1 MRKGFLVCAISFLIF
16 LTLGSNALAGLDDV
30 SLNDLDLQTF
40 STTEPMFT
48 ITALSRFD
56 GKSGNSAYVSV
67 EGEIFDLS
75 SLRLWS
81 SGNHMALH
89 TSGQELTYELKT
101 LSPHKEAKTADIK
114 PVGLLVV
121 TLEELKNY
129 NGKDGKKSYVAVGGK
144 VYDFSRLGR
153 WPGGSHQRGM
163 HLAGNELTSEL
174 LKDSPHGV
182 RNISGIEAIAV
193 LGITIDE
200 LKEMDGHDGRK
211 AYVSVEGKVYDV
223 SELAFWRNG
232 SHQGDL
238 HLAGNDLTK
247 EILDESPHGISK
259 LDKAYLVGLLIFTRE
274 QLARFNGMAEGKRY
288 VAYDGTIFDV
298 SDLELWVL
306 DSGAELSNEEY
317 DSAIELLQHATE
329 VGYLVND

>member
-1 MRKGFLVCAISFLIF
+1 MRIASSICGISVLIF
-16 LTLGSNALAGLDDV
+16 LTLGSIAFAGLDDV
-30 SLNDLDLQTF
+30 SLNDLDLLTV

-56 GKSGNSAYVSV
+56 GKSGNPAYVSA
-67 EGEIFDLS
+67 EGEIFDRS

-81 SGNHMALH
+81 TGNHMALH
-89 TSGQELTYELKT
+89 ASGQELTYELKT
-101 LSPHKEAKTADIK
+101 LSPHKEPKIDDLE

-121 TLEELKNY
+121 TLAELKTY
-129 NGKDGKKSYVAVGGK
+129 NGMDGKKSYVAVEGK
-144 VYDFSRLGR
+144 VYDFSRLNR
-153 WPGGSHQRGM
+153 WPSGSHQRGM

-174 LKDSPHGV
+174 LKDSPHGI
-182 RNISGIEAIAV
+182 RKISGVDAIAI

-223 SELAFWRNG
+223 SELSLWRNG

-247 EILDESPHGISK
+247 EILAESPHGVAK
-259 LDKAYLVGLLIFTRE
+259 LDKAYLVGLLVFTRE
-274 QLARFNGMAEGKRY
+274 QLARFNGIAESKKY
-288 VAYDGTIFDV
+288 IAYDSVVFDV
-298 SDLELWVL
+298 SDLGLWEL
-306 DSGAELSNEEY
+306 DSGVELSGEEY
-317 DSAIELLQHATE
+317 AAAIELLQQAIR
-329 VGYLVND
+329 VGYLVNN